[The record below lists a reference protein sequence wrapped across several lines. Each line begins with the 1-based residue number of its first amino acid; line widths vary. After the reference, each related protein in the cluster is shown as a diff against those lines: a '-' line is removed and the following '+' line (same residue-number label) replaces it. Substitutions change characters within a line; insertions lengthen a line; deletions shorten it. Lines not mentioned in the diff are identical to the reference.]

1 MRVSS
6 QDRNKCGEKEVR
18 QRNLEDGWM
27 EGSGGVCADVLVAQE
42 RRHSYAPARFPP
54 PAANQPAGV
63 TCTTWINTRLHSSN
77 TSSFGENKD
86 QPKLGK
92 ATFTRPYRLPVSR

>member
-1 MRVSS
+1 
-6 QDRNKCGEKEVR
+6 
-18 QRNLEDGWM
+18 M

-42 RRHSYAPARFPP
+42 RRHGYAPARFTP

-63 TCTTWINTRLHSSN
+63 TCTTWISTRLQFIK

-86 QPKLGK
+86 QPKLGN
-92 ATFTRPYRLPVSR
+92 ATSTRPYRLPVCR